1 MRHSDFRGLEKN
13 AQTFDEEFEGLSARS
28 VDDHY
33 NYPFSPNSS
42 SEFLTDGSSRQ
53 QQHSL
58 FSFVAP
64 KQKKKKKN
72 KDSAAAN
79 KLEEEA
85 ELPIVEEKP
94 PQTRGRLQSR
104 EYSDIQFDMEPEDD
118 KGKSKNEG
126 KLDFSSQNKK
136 QQSFAAFSYS
146 SSSNSP

>member
-53 QQHSL
+53 QQHPL

-79 KLEEEA
+79 KLDEE

-94 PQTRGRLQSR
+94 IPQIRGRLQSR

-118 KGKSKNEG
+118 RGKSKNEG
-126 KLDFSSQNKK
+126 KLDFSSLK
-136 QQSFAAFSYS
+136 
-146 SSSNSP
+146 